1 MESGP
6 EKRHRGKLYVL
17 TGERSAWEDKGTGVV
32 SIIAADEGKKLIV
45 RDEHVADVLLHDRP
59 VLQSDSY
66 RLQGDAAE
74 KSIIVWEDAGMDL
87 DCALSFQDAQSA
99 QQIYSELCGDNAK
112 KLPFPEVQ
120 HLPELARLLTFVL
133 PSQKEAIA
141 NECLDERFIAA
152 LRQVF
157 HTAEDCYNPQDLIW
171 LWRIARGV
179 FMLANHAL
187 TRRYL
192 RHDIFED
199 TMGMLEFDEG
209 IPEDR
214 RICHRHVLKESVHY
228 KQVLSFQDEELLE
241 RIHLN
246 YRLQYLKDHVLARVL
261 DDAAFGS
268 LTQLVIMNNSYLLN
282 YLQQNDA
289 LLQQLFDGLKKKDIL
304 SLLFLQDAC
313 RLAKTMPPG
322 ERKLLFDKMVQLQL
336 YPVLLQFLQEEPKP
350 KDGTEGPV
358 PRHMAMEVL
367 VTMALSDATHLR
379 RYLLV
384 SGPEG
389 NLFLSNLM
397 CVLLGDPDN
406 GVQSQVADILQLVMD
421 ASAITTKSRNT
432 FLDALYSNGMMNL
445 IAKPLVDLS
454 TSNGDRSRLS
464 TSGVYAVQTICE
476 LLAFAVAGHGRR
488 PETLITSNNLASKA
502 IGIARSATQRYL
514 LLAPI
519 RLVKAMVSAEDHMYL
534 FHMIDAGIFGSIL
547 EIVEESYKPPHM
559 GGGMLASAAIELFE
573 VIRMQN
579 AKPLIKDICTTYE
592 GLLRRLAPV
601 FKVAGALL
609 ARHEA
614 NLEEAE
620 KMMRRPSNTLRRMA
634 GQLSEG
640 AEEVLLR
647 GEAQDDAPTVELVED
662 DVAGKDF
669 SQIFGADASSDDD
682 SGNDDSGSTDQAE
695 EDEEEEPPEQ
705 DEEERDSG
713 DESNEASP
721 AEAFQASTSTG
732 SNGSVALE
740 QPVTSNAQTETG
752 NGVSSTSSAE
762 VTEVEDEAA
771 SGAKPQVKPRRGLN
785 PPISRLQASRCR
797 HFIASSTQP
806 KVTLQRRKEDL
817 NGRHSLSHASKR
829 PRKET
834 PAIPA

>member
-74 KSIIVWEDAGMDL
+74 KSIIVWEDAGIDL

-322 ERKLLFDKMVQLQL
+322 ERKLLLDKMLQQQL
-336 YPVLLQFLQEEPKP
+336 YPVLLQFLQEEPTP

-367 VTMALSDATHLR
+367 VSTALTDAAHLR

-389 NLFLSNLM
+389 TLFLQNLM
-397 CVLLGDPDN
+397 CLLLADPDN

-421 ASAITTKSRNT
+421 PTQITQKSRAT
-432 FLDALYSNGMMNL
+432 FLDALYANNLMDL
-445 IAKPLVDLS
+445 IAKPLVDIS

-476 LLAFAVAGHGRR
+476 LLAFAVAHHGRR

-514 LLAPI
+514 LLAPM

-547 EIVEESYKPPHM
+547 EIIEESYKPPYM
-559 GGGMLASAAIELFE
+559 GGGMLASSAIELFE
-573 VIRMQN
+573 TIRMQN

-609 ARHEA
+609 ARHEV

-640 AEEVLLR
+640 AEEALLR

-682 SGNDDSGSTDQAE
+682 SGNDDSDSTDQADEDEEEEHAE
-695 EDEEEEPPEQ
+695 EDEEE
-705 DEEERDSG
+705 RGSS

-721 AEAFQASTSTG
+721 AEASQASTSTG

-740 QPVTSNAQTETG
+740 QPVTSNAQTEG
-752 NGVSSTSSAE
+752 SGVSSTSSAE
-762 VTEVEDEAA
+762 VAEVEDEAA

>member
-74 KSIIVWEDAGMDL
+74 KSIIVWEDAGIDL

-322 ERKLLFDKMVQLQL
+322 ERKLLLDKMLQQQL
-336 YPVLLQFLQEEPKP
+336 YPVLLQFLQEEPTP

-367 VTMALSDATHLR
+367 VSTALTDAAHLR

-389 NLFLSNLM
+389 TLFLQNLM
-397 CVLLGDPDN
+397 CLLLADPDN
-406 GVQSQVADILQLVMD
+406 G
-421 ASAITTKSRNT
+421 ASW
-432 FLDALYSNGMMNL
+432 L
-445 IAKPLVDLS
+445 
-454 TSNGDRSRLS
+454 
-464 TSGVYAVQTICE
+464 
-476 LLAFAVAGHGRR
+476 
-488 PETLITSNNLASKA
+488 ET
-502 IGIARSATQRYL
+502 
-514 LLAPI
+514 
-519 RLVKAMVSAEDHMYL
+519 
-534 FHMIDAGIFGSIL
+534 
-547 EIVEESYKPPHM
+547 
-559 GGGMLASAAIELFE
+559 
-573 VIRMQN
+573 
-579 AKPLIKDICTTYE
+579 C
-592 GLLRRLAPV
+592 
-601 FKVAGALL
+601 
-609 ARHEA
+609 
-614 NLEEAE
+614 
-620 KMMRRPSNTLRRMA
+620 
-634 GQLSEG
+634 
-640 AEEVLLR
+640 
-647 GEAQDDAPTVELVED
+647 
-662 DVAGKDF
+662 
-669 SQIFGADASSDDD
+669 
-682 SGNDDSGSTDQAE
+682 
-695 EDEEEEPPEQ
+695 
-705 DEEERDSG
+705 
-713 DESNEASP
+713 
-721 AEAFQASTSTG
+721 
-732 SNGSVALE
+732 
-740 QPVTSNAQTETG
+740 
-752 NGVSSTSSAE
+752 
-762 VTEVEDEAA
+762 
-771 SGAKPQVKPRRGLN
+771 
-785 PPISRLQASRCR
+785 
-797 HFIASSTQP
+797 
-806 KVTLQRRKEDL
+806 
-817 NGRHSLSHASKR
+817 
-829 PRKET
+829 
-834 PAIPA
+834 

>member
-74 KSIIVWEDAGMDL
+74 KSIIVWEDAGIDL

-322 ERKLLFDKMVQLQL
+322 ERKLLLDKMLQQQL
-336 YPVLLQFLQEEPKP
+336 YPVLLQFLQEEPTP

-367 VTMALSDATHLR
+367 VSTALTDAAHLR

-389 NLFLSNLM
+389 SLFLQNLM
-397 CVLLGDPDN
+397 CLLMGDPDN

-421 ASAITTKSRNT
+421 PTQITQKSRAT
-432 FLDALYSNGMMNL
+432 FLDALYANNLMDL

-454 TSNGDRSRLS
+454 TSNGHRSRLS
-464 TSGVYAVQTICE
+464 TSGVYAIQTICE
-476 LLAFAVAGHGRR
+476 LLAFAVAHHGRR

-502 IGIARSATQRYL
+502 IRVARSATQRYL

-547 EIVEESYKPPHM
+547 EIIEESYKPPYM
-559 GGGMLASAAIELFE
+559 GGGMLASSAIELFE
-573 VIRMQN
+573 TIRMQN

-609 ARHEA
+609 ARHEV

-682 SGNDDSGSTDQAE
+682 SGNDDSDSTDQADEDEEEEHAE
-695 EDEEEEPPEQ
+695 EDEEE
-705 DEEERDSG
+705 RGSS

-721 AEAFQASTSTG
+721 AEASQASTSTG

-740 QPVTSNAQTETG
+740 QPVTSNAQTEG
-752 NGVSSTSSAE
+752 SGVSSTSSAE
-762 VTEVEDEAA
+762 VAEVEDEAA

>member
-74 KSIIVWEDAGMDL
+74 KSIIVWEDAGIDL

-322 ERKLLFDKMVQLQL
+322 ERKLLLDKMLQQQL
-336 YPVLLQFLQEEPKP
+336 YPVLLQFLQEEPTP

-367 VTMALSDATHLR
+367 VSTALTDAAHLR

-389 NLFLSNLM
+389 TLFLQNLM
-397 CVLLGDPDN
+397 CLLLADPDN

-421 ASAITTKSRNT
+421 PTQITQKSRAT
-432 FLDALYSNGMMNL
+432 FLDALYANNLMDL
-445 IAKPLVDLS
+445 IAKPLVDIS

-476 LLAFAVAGHGRR
+476 LLAFAVAHHGRR

-514 LLAPI
+514 LLAPM

-547 EIVEESYKPPHM
+547 EIIEESYKPPYM
-559 GGGMLASAAIELFE
+559 GGGMLASSAIELFE
-573 VIRMQN
+573 TIRMQN

-601 FKVAGALL
+601 FKVTGALL
-609 ARHEA
+609 ARHEV

-682 SGNDDSGSTDQAE
+682 SGNDDSDSTDQADEDEEEEHAE
-695 EDEEEEPPEQ
+695 EDEEE
-705 DEEERDSG
+705 RGSS

-721 AEAFQASTSTG
+721 AEASQASTSTG

-740 QPVTSNAQTETG
+740 QPVTSNAQTEG
-752 NGVSSTSSAE
+752 SGVSSTSSAE
-762 VTEVEDEAA
+762 VAEVEDEAA

>member
-6 EKRHRGKLYVL
+6 EKQHRGKLYVL

-32 SIIAADEGKKLIV
+32 SIIAAGEGKKLIV
-45 RDEHVADVLLHDRP
+45 CDEHVADVLLHDRP

-133 PSQKEAIA
+133 PNQKEAIA

-157 HTAEDCYNPQDLIW
+157 HTAEDCYNPQDLML

-199 TMGMLEFDEG
+199 IFGMLEFDEG

-268 LTQLVIMNNSYLLN
+268 LSQLVIMNNSYLLN

-289 LLQQLFDGLKKKDIL
+289 LILQLFDGLKNKDIL

-313 RLAKTMPPG
+313 RLAKTMAPG
-322 ERKLLFDKMVQLQL
+322 ERKLLFDKMMQQQLF
-336 YPVLLQFLQEEPKP
+336 PVLLQFLQEEPKP

-367 VTMALSDATHLR
+367 VSTTLSDASHLR

-389 NLFLSNLM
+389 SLFLGNLM
-397 CVLLGDPDN
+397 CLLLADPDN

-421 ASAITTKSRNT
+421 PTQITAKSRAT
-432 FLDALYSNGMMNL
+432 FLDALYANDMMDL
-445 IAKPLVDLS
+445 IAKPLIDLS

-464 TSGVYAVQTICE
+464 TSGCYAIQTICE
-476 LLAFAVAGHGRR
+476 LLAFAVASHGRR

-502 IGIARSATQRYL
+502 IGVAKSTTQKYL
-514 LLAPI
+514 QLAPI
-519 RLVKAMVSAEDHMYL
+519 RLVKAMVRAPDHMYL
-534 FHMIDAGIFGSIL
+534 FHMIDTGIFGSIL
-547 EIVEESYKPPHM
+547 EIVEESYKPPAL
-559 GGGMLASAAIELFE
+559 GGGLLASAALDLFE

-579 AKPLIKDICTTYE
+579 AKPLIKDLCTTYE
-592 GLLRRLAPV
+592 GLLCRLAPV

-609 ARHEA
+609 ARHEV
-614 NLEEAE
+614 NLEEAA
-620 KMMRRPSNTLRRMA
+620 KMRRPSNTLRRMA

-640 AEEVLLR
+640 EISGAEEVLLL
-647 GEAQDDAPTVELVED
+647 GQAQDAAPTVELVED

-669 SQIFGADASSDDD
+669 VQIFGADAADASSEDD
-682 SGNDDSGSTDQAE
+682 SDNTDEADEDEEEDHAE
-695 EDEEEEPPEQ
+695 EDEEET
-705 DEEERDSG
+705 DSS
-713 DESNEASP
+713 DESNEVSP
-721 AEAFQASTSTG
+721 AEASQTSTSTG

-740 QPVTSNAQTETG
+740 QPVTSNAQTEG
-752 NGVSSTSSAE
+752 SGVGSTSSAE
-762 VTEVEDEAA
+762 VAEVEDEAA

>member
-6 EKRHRGKLYVL
+6 EKRRRGKLYVL

-74 KSIIVWEDAGMDL
+74 KSIIVWEDAGIDL

-322 ERKLLFDKMVQLQL
+322 ERKLLLDKMLQQQL
-336 YPVLLQFLQEEPKP
+336 YPVLLQFLQEEPTP

-367 VTMALSDATHLR
+367 VSTALTDAAHLR

-389 NLFLSNLM
+389 SLFLQNLM
-397 CVLLGDPDN
+397 CLLMGDPDN

-421 ASAITTKSRNT
+421 PTQITQKSRAT
-432 FLDALYSNGMMNL
+432 FLDALYANNLMDL

-454 TSNGDRSRLS
+454 TSNGHRSRLS
-464 TSGVYAVQTICE
+464 TSGVYAIQTICE
-476 LLAFAVAGHGRR
+476 LLAFAVAHHGRR

-502 IGIARSATQRYL
+502 IRVARSATQRYL

-547 EIVEESYKPPHM
+547 EIIEESYKPPYM
-559 GGGMLASAAIELFE
+559 GGGMLASSAIELFE
-573 VIRMQN
+573 TIRMQN

-609 ARHEA
+609 ARHEV

-682 SGNDDSGSTDQAE
+682 SGNDDSDSTDQADEDEEEEHAE
-695 EDEEEEPPEQ
+695 EDEEE
-705 DEEERDSG
+705 RGSS

-721 AEAFQASTSTG
+721 AEASQASTSTG

-740 QPVTSNAQTETG
+740 QPVTSNAQTEG
-752 NGVSSTSSAE
+752 SGVSSTSSAE
-762 VTEVEDEAA
+762 VAEVEDEAA

>member
-74 KSIIVWEDAGMDL
+74 KSIIVWEDAGIDL

-322 ERKLLFDKMVQLQL
+322 ERKLLLDKMLQQQL
-336 YPVLLQFLQEEPKP
+336 YPVLLQFLQEEPTP

-367 VTMALSDATHLR
+367 VSTALTDAAHLR

-389 NLFLSNLM
+389 TLFLQNLM
-397 CVLLGDPDN
+397 CLLLADPDN

-421 ASAITTKSRNT
+421 PTQITQKSRAT
-432 FLDALYSNGMMNL
+432 FLDALYANNLMDL
-445 IAKPLVDLS
+445 IAKPLVDIS

-476 LLAFAVAGHGRR
+476 LLAFAVAHHGRR

-514 LLAPI
+514 LLAPM

-547 EIVEESYKPPHM
+547 EIIEESYKPPYM
-559 GGGMLASAAIELFE
+559 GGGMLASSAIELFE
-573 VIRMQN
+573 TIRMQN

-609 ARHEA
+609 ARHEV

-682 SGNDDSGSTDQAE
+682 SGNDDSDSTDQADEDEEEEHAE
-695 EDEEEEPPEQ
+695 EDEEE
-705 DEEERDSG
+705 RGSS

-721 AEAFQASTSTG
+721 AEASQASTSTG

-740 QPVTSNAQTETG
+740 QPVTSNAQTEG
-752 NGVSSTSSAE
+752 SGVSSTSSAE
-762 VTEVEDEAA
+762 VAEVEDEAA